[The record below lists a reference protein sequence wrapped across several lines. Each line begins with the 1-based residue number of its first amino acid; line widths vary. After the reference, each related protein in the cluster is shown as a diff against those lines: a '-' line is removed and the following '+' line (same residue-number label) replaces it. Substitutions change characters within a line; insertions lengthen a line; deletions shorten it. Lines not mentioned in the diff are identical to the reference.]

1 MYNVIYRRMFSCNYL
16 SVPTY
21 KFYFKIL
28 FKKLQTG
35 REERGMKK
43 EYKQKV
49 EYSLL
54 V

>member
-1 MYNVIYRRMFSCNYL
+1 MSFTEECSHAIILVSLLTNFISKFCLRNYKQ
-16 SVPTY
+16 V
-21 KFYFKIL
+21 
-28 FKKLQTG
+28 G
-35 REERGMKK
+35 EERGMKK